1 MIGNFRSSIFALGN
15 GTAGPSEQTYKKP
28 PQNTTPS
35 RDTIGSVP
43 GPCCS
48 FLCHGENWF
57 VLECFFFPFLK
68 FYSKSFYCVVDAINV
83 CWQL

>member
-1 MIGNFRSSIFALGN
+1 MIRNFRSSVFALGN

-28 PQNTTPS
+28 PQNTAPS

-48 FLCHGENWF
+48 FLCHGESCF
-57 VLECFFFPFLK
+57 VLEWFFFPFLK
-68 FYSKSFYCVVDAINV
+68 IYSKSFYCVVGAINV
-83 CWQL
+83 CWQV

>member
-1 MIGNFRSSIFALGN
+1 MIRNFRSSVFALGN

-48 FLCHGENWF
+48 FLCHGESCF
-57 VLECFFFPFLK
+57 VLECFFFLFKKFIVNPFT
-68 FYSKSFYCVVDAINV
+68 V
-83 CWQL
+83 

>member
-1 MIGNFRSSIFALGN
+1 MIGNFSFSVFALGN

-35 RDTIGSVP
+35 RDIIGSVP

-48 FLCHGENWF
+48 FLCHGESYF
-57 VLECFFFPFLK
+57 GMLFFFYL
-68 FYSKSFYCVVDAINV
+68 
-83 CWQL
+83 